1 MEKDIVDWV
10 IQKEKG
16 AVPAYKIHDVVVTR
30 VFADRYRVDAYRKKT
45 FQDKFVPKYN
55 IQNSWFLR
63 VREDEDGK
71 TVISDCTVPQDN
83 PLYRDMFE
91 EMKK

>member
-10 IQKEKG
+10 LQQEKDKD
-16 AVPAYKIHDVVVTR
+16 YKIHDIVVTR

-55 IQNSWFLR
+55 IQSSWFLR
-63 VREDEDGK
+63 VKEEDNEI
-71 TVISDCTVPQDN
+71 VIRDCTVPQDN
-83 PLYRDMFE
+83 PLYKEMFE
-91 EMKK
+91 EMRK

>member
-10 IQKEKG
+10 LQQEKDKD
-16 AVPAYKIHDVVVTR
+16 YKIHDIVVTR

-55 IQNSWFLR
+55 IQSSWFLR
-63 VREDEDGK
+63 VKEEFYVVVFQGFSRR
-71 TVISDCTVPQDN
+71 SAM
-83 PLYRDMFE
+83 YRD
-91 EMKK
+91 